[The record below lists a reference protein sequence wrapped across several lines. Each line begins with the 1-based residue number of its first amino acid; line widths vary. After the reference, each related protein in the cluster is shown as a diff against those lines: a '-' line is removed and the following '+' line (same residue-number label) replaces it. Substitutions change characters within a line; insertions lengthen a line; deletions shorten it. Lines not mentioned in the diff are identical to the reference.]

1 MIAINLSFA
10 GSWHRA
16 VFVTF
21 WQNS

>member
-1 MIAINLSFA
+1 MIAISLSFA